1 MNIDDETKRSSAKIG
16 LPPGSLVYIGEKKTE
31 QTRIEFIGY
40 NDHEVFRKTADNIE
54 QCFFWKEQFDVVW
67 INIDGLHEVDVIER
81 VGKHFNIHA
90 LVLEDILHPRQ
101 RPKAEDFGKYFYV
114 VVRSLNYDPSQELL
128 EEDQVSLLFGLDY
141 VISFQE
147 QPGDELD
154 PVRDRIASGRFQLKK
169 RKADFVA
176 YSLIDAVVDNYFL
189 ILENIGEKIEWL
201 EDELLDHPSR
211 ETLQSIHQL
220 KTNLIQ
226 LRKSVWPLRE
236 VIGTL
241 QRSESNLL
249 RKSTMVYL
257 KDIYDHTIEVI
268 DTIETYRDMVSA
280 MLDIYLSNLSNK
292 MNEVMKMLTIIATI
306 FIPLTFIAGV
316 YGMNFEYMPELRWR
330 WGYFIIWGIMIVIGF
345 GMVFYFRRKKWL

>member
-189 ILENIGEKIEWL
+189 ILENIGEKI
-201 EDELLDHPSR
+201 
-211 ETLQSIHQL
+211 
-220 KTNLIQ
+220 
-226 LRKSVWPLRE
+226 
-236 VIGTL
+236 
-241 QRSESNLL
+241 
-249 RKSTMVYL
+249 
-257 KDIYDHTIEVI
+257 
-268 DTIETYRDMVSA
+268 
-280 MLDIYLSNLSNK
+280 
-292 MNEVMKMLTIIATI
+292 
-306 FIPLTFIAGV
+306 
-316 YGMNFEYMPELRWR
+316 
-330 WGYFIIWGIMIVIGF
+330 
-345 GMVFYFRRKKWL
+345 

>member
-1 MNIDDETKRSSAKIG
+1 MISHEETKRSSAKIG
-16 LPPGSLVYIGEKKTE
+16 IPPGSLVHVGEKKTD
-31 QTRIEFIGY
+31 QVRIEFIGY
-40 NDHEVFRKTADNIE
+40 NNERVFRETVDRLE
-54 QCFFWKEQFDVVW
+54 QCFSLQEQVEVAW
-67 INIDGLHEVDVIER
+67 INIDGLHQVDVVER
-81 VGKHFNIHA
+81 IGQHFNIHA
-90 LVLEDILHPRQ
+90 LVLEDILHTRQ
-101 RPKAEDFGKYFYV
+101 RPKAEDFGRYFYV
-114 VVRSLNYDPSQELL
+114 VLRSLTYEPSQEELV
-128 EEDQVSLLFGLDY
+128 EDQISLLIGPDY

-147 QPGDELD
+147 EPGDEFD

-169 RKADFVA
+169 RKADFLA

-189 ILENIGEKIEWL
+189 ILEIIGEKIEWL
-201 EDELLDHPSR
+201 EDELLNHPSR
-211 ETLQSIHQL
+211 DTLQSIHQL

-236 VIGTL
+236 VIGRL

-249 RKSTMVYL
+249 RKSTTIYL
-257 KDIYDHTIEVI
+257 KDVYDHTIEVI

-292 MNEVMKMLTIIATI
+292 MNEVMKMLTVIATI

-316 YGMNFEYMPELRWR
+316 YGMNFEYMPELKWR
-330 WGYFIIWGIMIVIGF
+330 WGYFIIWGIMMVIGF